1 MLTCKINKPQ
11 AYLVTRETTSTV
23 HLKASKVSFYAPV
36 CQLNTE
42 SHLTEFQGQVLPGNK
57 MVGGVLQEQKTP
69 QFCGT
74 KSFPPG
80 TKAGCAMQLWSYKM
94 PKSKETMEIFR
105 NLVL

>member
-11 AYLVTRETTSTV
+11 TYLITRETTSTV

-57 MVGGVLQEQKTP
+57 MVGGVLQEQKNP
-69 QFCGT
+69 QFCGI

-80 TKAGCAMQLWSYKM
+80 TKGRLCHEIMVIQDA
-94 PKSKETMEIFR
+94 KERRDYGNF
-105 NLVL
+105 